1 MNREMEIGLLIGQA
15 TRALEDVLKVA
26 FYVNTKKKTAARTYN
41 EITQV
46 ITNVEDAAILG
57 ILL

>member
-26 FYVNTKKKTAARTYN
+26 FYVNTKNRGPHIQRDYTSNYKR
-41 EITQV
+41 
-46 ITNVEDAAILG
+46 
-57 ILL
+57 

>member
-26 FYVNTKKKTAARTYN
+26 FYVNTKKPRPAHTTRLHK
-41 EITQV
+41 
-46 ITNVEDAAILG
+46 
-57 ILL
+57 

>member
-26 FYVNTKKKTAARTYN
+26 FYVNTKKKPRPAHTTR
-41 EITQV
+41 
-46 ITNVEDAAILG
+46 LHK
-57 ILL
+57 

>member
-26 FYVNTKKKTAARTYN
+26 FYVNTKKNRGPHIQRDYTSNYKR
-41 EITQV
+41 
-46 ITNVEDAAILG
+46 
-57 ILL
+57 